1 MSATA
6 TGGARGLVVAGLT
19 VRFGGH
25 LAVSQVSFSAPQGRI
40 VGLIGPNGAGKTT
53 IFNAVCGVVQPT
65 AGTVHLDGREISGL
79 ATHRRARLGLG
90 RTFQRLEVF
99 SSLSVWDNVL
109 VGLEIRRGWARR
121 AGCPPQFLA
130 PGSDPDPPVEVELLL
145 DRLGLAGLADQPVGS
160 LPTGQ
165 ARLVELAR
173 ALAARPSVL
182 LLDEPAS
189 GLDDG
194 ETQQFGAILGE
205 LAAAGL
211 GILLVEH
218 DMSLV
223 MEVCHDLHVLDFGQL
238 IASGTPEQIRTNAAV
253 VDAYLGAGT

>member
-1 MSATA
+1 MSVLEAS
-6 TGGARGLVVAGLT
+6 GVT

-25 LAVSQVSFSAPQGRI
+25 QALSDVSISVDAGQV

-53 IFNAVCGVVQPT
+53 LFNAVCGVIAPT
-65 AGTVHLDGREISGL
+65 AGSVRLNGRDASKL
-79 ATHRRARLGLG
+79 ATHKRARLGLG

-99 SSLSVWDNVL
+99 SSLTVRDNVRA
-109 VGLEIRRGWARR
+109 GLEIRQTWSRRGGSGPQYL
-121 AGCPPQFLA
+121 AGGADLPPA
-130 PGSDPDPPVEVELLL
+130 AEVSLILE
-145 DRLGLAGLADQPVGS
+145 RLGLSNLAEVSVGS

-165 ARLVELAR
+165 ARLVELGR

-189 GLDDG
+189 GLDDT
-194 ETQQFGAILGE
+194 ETQDFGALLIE

-218 DMSLV
+218 DVGLV
-223 MEVCHDLHVLDFGQL
+223 MQVCSDIYVLDFGQV
-238 IASGTPEQIRTNAAV
+238 IAHGDPDTVRANEAV
-253 VDAYLGAGT
+253 VAAYLGAG